1 MNNVL
6 LLILLPWLS
15 FSFCTNAATTDV
27 KAELERVVISYEK
40 LAAKVK
46 ACPDSGNRNSDSCK
60 RFIKMINSGEVSKLL
75 NTFSSNV
82 SNYFSIDQNVAM
94 RGVTAIGK
102 ITDALGFIWDEHNR

>member
-40 LAAKVK
+40 LRRNLKLVQIQGIETPIHVKVSLK
-46 ACPDSGNRNSDSCK
+46 
-60 RFIKMINSGEVSKLL
+60 
-75 NTFSSNV
+75 
-82 SNYFSIDQNVAM
+82 
-94 RGVTAIGK
+94 
-102 ITDALGFIWDEHNR
+102 